1 MSPVPPVPFER
12 LTALSLV
19 VDQQLHDRGQDSR
32 AAVFNLC
39 IEAIA
44 FGREGE
50 PALIATR
57 AGAAAH
63 LVLELTF
70 PELSDTALEELA
82 RACERAAIGS

>member
-12 LTALSLV
+12 LTALSLI
-19 VDQQLHDRGQDSR
+19 VDQQLHDRGQESR

-44 FGREGE
+44 FGREAD
-50 PALIATR
+50 PALVATR

-63 LVLELTF
+63 LLL
-70 PELSDTALEELA
+70 
-82 RACERAAIGS
+82 